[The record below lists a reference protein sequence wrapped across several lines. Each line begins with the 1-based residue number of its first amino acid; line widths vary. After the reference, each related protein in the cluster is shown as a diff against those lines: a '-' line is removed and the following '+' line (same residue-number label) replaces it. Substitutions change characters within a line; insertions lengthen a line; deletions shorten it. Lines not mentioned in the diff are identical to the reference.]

1 MEGEARRTKNAA
13 ARRFVGALSRQIEF
27 DSYFG
32 GGYLSN
38 QGILKIE
45 ARRLLVSMKIRPLG
59 DRILVK
65 GIKEEEKT
73 KAGII
78 IPDTAKE
85 KPQEGKVVAVGK
97 GKMTEQGKLLAPDV
111 KAGDKILFGKY
122 SGSEVKIE
130 GEEHLILREDDI
142 LGVLE

>member
-1 MEGEARRTKNAA
+1 
-13 ARRFVGALSRQIEF
+13 
-27 DSYFG
+27 
-32 GGYLSN
+32 
-38 QGILKIE
+38 
-45 ARRLLVSMKIRPLG
+45 MKIRPLG

-65 GIKEEEKT
+65 RIKEEEKT
-73 KAGII
+73 KGGII

-97 GKMTEQGKLLAPDV
+97 GKMTEQGKLLTPDV

-142 LGVLE
+142 LGVLA

>member
-1 MEGEARRTKNAA
+1 MA
-13 ARRFVGALSRQIEF
+13 F
-27 DSYFG
+27 
-32 GGYLSN
+32 
-38 QGILKIE
+38 
-45 ARRLLVSMKIRPLG
+45 RPLG
-59 DRILVK
+59 DRVLVRRVE
-65 GIKEEEKT
+65 EEEKT
-73 KAGII
+73 KGGII

-97 GKMTEQGKLLAPDV
+97 GKMTEQGKLLTPDV